1 METLSVLWGNAGRP
15 LADGPGCD
23 GEVGAGGEGGERQ
36 VVTQWQ
42 SRTLTLCYSSTHCG
56 EKQRLVPRP
65 WPHMLRVALCKKST
79 VESKVGSP
87 MWPGL
92 IIHAC
97 FAQYQQVDML
107 TTGHGPQVVQVT
119 CRLLC
124 TNYMCTVSILNL
136 VSLFWFPHDV
146 SLPF

>member
-1 METLSVLWGNAGRP
+1 MTVQDSDLVLFINTLRWEATFGSETVASYAK
-15 LADGPGCD
+15 
-23 GEVGAGGEGGERQ
+23 
-36 VVTQWQ
+36 
-42 SRTLTLCYSSTHCG
+42 SRSL
-56 EKQRLVPRP
+56 Q
-65 WPHMLRVALCKKST
+65 KSI

-107 TTGHGPQVVQVT
+107 TTAHGPQVVQVT

-124 TNYMCTVSILNL
+124 MNYMCTESILNL
-136 VSLFWFPHDV
+136 VSLF
-146 SLPF
+146 